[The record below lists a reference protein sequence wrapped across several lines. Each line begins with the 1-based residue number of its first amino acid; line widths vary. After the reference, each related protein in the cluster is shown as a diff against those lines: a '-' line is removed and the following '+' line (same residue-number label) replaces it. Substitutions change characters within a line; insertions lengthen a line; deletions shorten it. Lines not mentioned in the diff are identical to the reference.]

1 MSIEKT
7 LLTTSKQYMMSSNF
21 KNGIELEVT
30 KGCCSELSAKP
41 VALEPL
47 YQPVFNTEEIVAKDK
62 SNFGV
67 LEIPAPENELVRL
80 QMWISPK
87 QECEWNRSELM
98 LKQLSYVRHRI
109 ALEIIGNKKKIA
121 IQILCHKD
129 DISVVRA
136 AFSGQFEQCKLFPAK
151 VPMMQNASSELLG
164 QAVFCDFY
172 PLPPYSH
179 LLTSPDEL
187 QRSPYIP
194 LVTTLSQFPKSA
206 TGFYQVVFAPV
217 SPQNNWHRNVEYLT
231 DVEHD
236 IKLSKGVSNLYH
248 YPQEP
253 PSATR
258 QAMSQDVEIKSH
270 NDKPFFAAALRIGV
284 INGQENA
291 KSLLRALS
299 IFGSLIQNGG
309 RPLGI
314 VSSEDYRQNLSPEKI
329 AQMLKSGLTYRPG
342 FLINSREL
350 TSMVHI
356 PSTENT
362 EHIKSTLK
370 PLETLLPPDDDS
382 LSQGTPIGFCEYG
395 DDQKSVCIPDYARSV
410 HTHVIGGSGSG
421 KTSLLEVMSLYDIQR
436 GHGVAILDPHGT
448 MIWRLLGLIPAE
460 YHDRIIYLNPGDPD
474 WVPIWN
480 PLDKSS
486 GLPIDRLADELVGS
500 FKSFVSG
507 WGDRMERLMRQSF
520 LAALHLP
527 GGCLYDVF
535 NLLRHKSDESKN
547 LRDNALK
554 LIDNDLLKLFWQNDI
569 DRYSSADLSPP
580 KNKLGKLLDAGT
592 IALMLSQSDSSF
604 HLHEVMEKGK
614 IVLIDLS
621 CPGPEI
627 QSVLGCF
634 MLSLF
639 QINAMSRKNKNPRYL
654 KPFHIY
660 CDEAHR
666 FVTDAIEN
674 LIAETRKFGVSL
686 TLSHQFLSQFK
697 IKKTDALSSVGS
709 TIIYNVNS
717 EDAQHLKKNLYGK
730 VDADEIVQ
738 LDKWHAIARIGNKV
752 TRIATNFI
760 NKEPDDALR
769 NKVIENS
776 HKLYYKP
783 VDEVKR
789 LVHNRSK
796 KWKDSSAGIESLTDI
811 LNSDSGQ
818 SNPAEGSLSS
828 EEFSDYDRY

>member
-1 MSIEKT
+1 
-7 LLTTSKQYMMSSNF
+7 L
-21 KNGIELEVT
+21 
-30 KGCCSELSAKP
+30 AKP
-41 VALEPL
+41 V
-47 YQPVFNTEEIVAKDK
+47 
-62 SNFGV
+62 S
-67 LEIPAPENELVRL
+67 ENELVRL
-80 QMWISPK
+80 QVWISPK

-98 LKQLSYVRHRI
+98 LKQLSYVRHRT
-109 ALEIIGNKKKIA
+109 ALEIIGNKKKIV

-129 DISVVRA
+129 DIPVVRA
-136 AFSGQFEQCKLFPAK
+136 AFSGQFEQCKLLPAK
-151 VPMMQNASSELLG
+151 MPMMQNASSELLG
-164 QAVFCDFY
+164 HAVFCDFH
-172 PLPPYSH
+172 PVPPYSH
-179 LLTSPDEL
+179 LLTAPDEL

-217 SPQNNWHRNVEYLT
+217 SPQNNWHANVGYLT

-236 IKLSKGVSNLYH
+236 IKLNKGISNLYH

-253 PSATR
+253 PSGTR
-258 QAMSQDVEIKSH
+258 QAMSQDVETKSH
-270 NDKPFFAAALRIGV
+270 NDKPFFSAALRIGV

-314 VSSEDYRQNLSPEKI
+314 VKSQDYRQHLSPEKI

-350 TSMVHI
+350 TSLVHI
-356 PSTENT
+356 LPSENT

-370 PLETLLPPDDDS
+370 PLEALLPPDDKS
-382 LSQGTPIGFCEYG
+382 LFEGTPIGFCKYG
-395 DDQKSVCIPDYARSV
+395 DEQIPVCIPDCDRMN
-410 HTHVIGGSGSG
+410 HTHVIGRPGMG
-421 KTSLLEVMSLYDIQR
+421 KSSSIEVMALHDIQQ

-480 PLDKSS
+480 PMDNSS
-486 GLPIDRLADELVGS
+486 GLPIDRIADELVRS

-520 LAALHLP
+520 LATLHLP

-547 LRDNALK
+547 IRENATK
-554 LIDNDLLKLFWQNDI
+554 LIDNELLRLFWQHDI
-569 DRYSSADLSPP
+569 DGYSSADLSPP
-580 KNKLGKLLDAGT
+580 KNKIGKLVDAGT
-592 IALMLSQSDSSF
+592 IALMLSQSESLF
-604 HLHEVMEKGK
+604 HLHEVIEKGK

-621 CPGPEI
+621 CLGPEI

-634 MLSLF
+634 ILSLF
-639 QINAMSRKNKNPRYL
+639 QINAMSRENRNPMLL

-674 LIAETRKFGVSL
+674 LIAETRKFSVSL
-686 TLSHQFLSQFK
+686 TLSHQFLSQFN
-697 IKKTDALSSVGS
+697 IKKTDAFLSVGS
-709 TIIYNVNS
+709 TIIYNVNA

-730 VDADEIVQ
+730 VNADEIVQ

-760 NKEPDDALR
+760 DKKPNDTLR
-769 NKVIENS
+769 NQVIENS
-776 HKLYYKP
+776 HKQYYKP
-783 VDEVKR
+783 VEEVKR

-796 KWKDSSAGIESLTDI
+796 RWGNQSVGLEDIEKSANI
-811 LNSDSGQ
+811 LKGGFNSQ
-818 SNPAEGSLSS
+818 VQLS
-828 EEFSDYDRY
+828 